1 MKKYTWYIVLFFVFL
16 IFFYVKDYLYSFL
29 LSRDDFLET
38 TVVLESDYQNL
49 KNDYDA
55 LVQTNELWDTTSDEF
70 ITTKVVLRDPYV
82 FMDKITILKGSE
94 QGITIGDVVINQ
106 DGYVGRIVSTWKNS
120 SQVELLTNQNTELS
134 VRIGNSYG
142 ILKREN
148 EVIEA
153 VVADPVANE
162 VFTAT
167 RGVGAF
173 VNGRRLRVSKRSQM
187 AEALVGTGFP
197 FRRTDDYDAFL
208 KVFKEVAQST
218 SGLRRAGAAS
228 LDLAYVAAGRLDAFW
243 EANLKSWD
251 MSAGS
256 LLVLEAG
263 GLVTDF
269 KGESDY
275 LEKGQIIAGTP
286 KIFGQLLP
294 MVQRNYG
301 DIK

>member
-1 MKKYTWYIVLFFVFL
+1 MSTPMLNIALKAARAACTIMNRASDNLASLEVHKKAHHD
-16 IFFYVKDYLYSFL
+16 YVSEVDMACERTIIDILREAYPNHQILAE
-29 LSRDDFLET
+29 ET
-38 TVVLESDYQNL
+38 
-49 KNDYDA
+49 
-55 LVQTNELWDTTSDEF
+55 
-70 ITTKVVLRDPYV
+70 
-82 FMDKITILKGSE
+82 
-94 QGITIGDVVINQ
+94 GITGPEKSAYQWIIDPL
-106 DGYVGRIVSTWKNS
+106 DGTTNFLHGFPQYAVS
-120 SQVELLTNQNTELS
+120 
-134 VRIGNSYG
+134 IA
-142 ILKREN
+142 LKREN

-173 VNGRRLRVSKRSQM
+173 VNGRRLRVSKRTQM

-251 MSAGS
+251 MAAGS

-269 KGESDY
+269 KGENDY

-294 MVQRNYG
+294 MVQKNYG